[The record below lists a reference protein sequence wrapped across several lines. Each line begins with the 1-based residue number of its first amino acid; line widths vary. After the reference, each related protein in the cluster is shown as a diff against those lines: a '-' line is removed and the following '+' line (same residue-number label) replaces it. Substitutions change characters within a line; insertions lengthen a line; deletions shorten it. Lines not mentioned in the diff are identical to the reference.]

1 MQTFLDD
8 VAKIINASHDE
19 LNRVKIIVPSIRSI
33 TFLKE
38 SLKKQLNTPK
48 IAPEIISIEHFIKEL
63 SGLDRISNVALLY
76 TFFEVYLEHTPKAKQ
91 DTMDQFFNWAP
102 TLIQE
107 FSEIDSQLVDPNTLF
122 EFMGAVGEIEQ
133 WDSKEKENLIERHL
147 DFQKEIPQLYKLL
160 YQHLLNQ
167 QEGYAGMQLR
177 EAVRNLTFYTEQ
189 ELPFHY
195 FIGFNA
201 LTKGEETIIQELLAT
216 DIAEVIWDVDQ
227 EFFDDSFHGAGHF
240 IRQYYSDWKAL
251 KTKSKTSFSTFFSKE
266 KQIEFFSVAKNTTQ
280 AKVAVQLAANLF
292 EENPEKS
299 TVIAFGDESLLHPT
313 LSSLP
318 SKELPWNITMGYP
331 LKKSAFA
338 DFFFTLFELLEQHK
352 ESRYPL
358 YILKELM
365 QIGFVDSIFK
375 ENGQIVKKLLA
386 EFEKSNRQFIPSEIL
401 TQGEEIRTIIFSPFE
416 TTSLFLKRVHTLI
429 CSFQELDM
437 IKDQDVIQLHYID
450 RFKALWEEI
459 SRLHDSRPYMSS
471 LAHVKMVFELLLEK
485 ETLDFSGDAL
495 SNLQIMGLL
504 ETRLLDFD
512 NVIITHVNEGIIP
525 FGKTPVSWIPF
536 DVRKK
541 FEMNTF
547 IEQDHLYAY
556 HFFRLLQRAKKVF
569 LLYNA
574 TPEGLFSGE
583 KSRFLVQLEY
593 FKSPKHRLTLRQVE
607 LPLEHQPISIQ
618 QATKTNVVLEQ
629 LDSIAQEGFSP
640 SSLTQY
646 IRNPYLFYEQR
657 MLKIRPL
664 NTLET
669 SLSAMDKG
677 TIIHKV
683 LEVLY
688 LPFLN
693 KEVLETDFDL
703 MLEQLPATLKENF
716 DSLYKNDDSRTG
728 KNFIIY
734 RVMEQI
740 LKSYILNEQK
750 QVSKGNTMKIVGLE
764 YEFSKPVWIE
774 KLQKNIVFKGTVDRI
789 DFFNGV
795 LRFVDYKTGNV
806 TATDL
811 AIGTWDEVST
821 DSKKSALFQVLLY
834 SYILKEEFSCQE
846 CVAGVVPLKNF
857 ENDFLVASKKISHT
871 SKSPLLINEEICEVF
886 ENELFALME
895 EIFDPS
901 HPFISK

>member
-1 MQTFLDD
+1 
-8 VAKIINASHDE
+8 
-19 LNRVKIIVPSIRSI
+19 
-33 TFLKE
+33 
-38 SLKKQLNTPK
+38 
-48 IAPEIISIEHFIKEL
+48 
-63 SGLDRISNVALLY
+63 
-76 TFFEVYLEHTPKAKQ
+76 
-91 DTMDQFFNWAP
+91 
-102 TLIQE
+102 
-107 FSEIDSQLVDPNTLF
+107 
-122 EFMGAVGEIEQ
+122 
-133 WDSKEKENLIERHL
+133 
-147 DFQKEIPQLYKLL
+147 
-160 YQHLLNQ
+160 
-167 QEGYAGMQLR
+167 
-177 EAVRNLTFYTEQ
+177 
-189 ELPFHY
+189 
-195 FIGFNA
+195 
-201 LTKGEETIIQELLAT
+201 
-216 DIAEVIWDVDQ
+216 
-227 EFFDDSFHGAGHF
+227 
-240 IRQYYSDWKAL
+240 
-251 KTKSKTSFSTFFSKE
+251 
-266 KQIEFFSVAKNTTQ
+266 
-280 AKVAVQLAANLF
+280 
-292 EENPEKS
+292 
-299 TVIAFGDESLLHPT
+299 
-313 LSSLP
+313 
-318 SKELPWNITMGYP
+318 
-331 LKKSAFA
+331 
-338 DFFFTLFELLEQHK
+338 
-352 ESRYPL
+352 
-358 YILKELM
+358 
-365 QIGFVDSIFK
+365 
-375 ENGQIVKKLLA
+375 
-386 EFEKSNRQFIPSEIL
+386 
-401 TQGEEIRTIIFSPFE
+401 
-416 TTSLFLKRVHTLI
+416 
-429 CSFQELDM
+429 M

-450 RFKALWEEI
+450 RFKVLWEEI

-471 LAHVKMVFELLLEK
+471 LGHIKMVFELLLEK

-593 FKSPKHRLTLRQVE
+593 FKCPKHRLTLRQVE
-607 LPLEHQPISIQ
+607 LPLEQQSISIQ
-618 QATKTNVVLEQ
+618 QAIKTKEVLEQ
-629 LDSIAQEGFSP
+629 LDNIAHEGFSP

-657 MLKIRPL
+657 MLKILPL

-703 MLEQLPATLKENF
+703 MLEQLPASLKENF

-750 QVSKGNTMKIVGLE
+750 QVSKGNTLKIVGLE
-764 YEFSKPVWIE
+764 HEFSKPVWIE

-871 SKSPLLINEEICEVF
+871 SKSSLLINEEICEVF
-886 ENELFALME
+886 GNELFALME
-895 EIFDPS
+895 EIFDPN